1 MSFPPKNILILGA
14 TSAIA
19 QAIARKFA
27 SSGTRFFLV
36 GRDMH
41 KLDAV
46 AADLK
51 ERFRCETR
59 PYQLDLADNSRHKGV
74 IETAREELGHIDL
87 ALIAHGV
94 LPEQNAAQDDADA
107 VLDSLNVNFNS
118 AVSLLTHM
126 SGGFEKQKS
135 GTIAVISSVAGDRG
149 RKMLYIYGAAKAG
162 LSSFTDGLRGR
173 MIEHGVH
180 VLNIKPGVIATPMT
194 KHLKKGLLTSTP
206 EKVAVDVY
214 KAVRRKQDIL
224 YTPGRWRAI
233 MFIVRHIPERIFK
246 KLTF

>member
-1 MSFPPKNILILGA
+1 MSFPPKRILILGA

-27 SSGTRFFLV
+27 SSETQFFLI
-36 GRDMH
+36 GRDIQ

-46 AADLK
+46 ATDLQ
-51 ERFRCETR
+51 ERFSCMVHR
-59 PYQLDLADNSRHKGV
+59 YQMDLADNSRHQEV
-74 IETAREELGHIDL
+74 IETAKKKLGNFDL

-94 LPEQNAAQDDADA
+94 LPEQDEIKNDADA
-107 VLDSLNVNFNS
+107 VLNSLNVNFNS

-126 SGGFEKQKS
+126 SDIFEQQKTGS
-135 GTIAVISSVAGDRG
+135 IAVISSVAGDRG
-149 RKMLYIYGAAKAG
+149 RKMLYVYGAAKAG
-162 LSSFTDGLRGR
+162 LSSFADGLRGR

-194 KHLKKGLLTSTP
+194 EHLKKGVLTSTP
-206 EKVAVDVY
+206 ERVATDVY
-214 KAVRRKQDIL
+214 KAIRKKQDIL
-224 YTPGRWRAI
+224 YTPGRWWAI

-246 KLTF
+246 KLSF